1 MVRAFQAA
9 AVALAEMP
17 ALNGHIVLGR
27 FYQWPSPEVAYL
39 FPLANGSFSAAKVT
53 KQSCDANR
61 FHACFSLLM
70 SWSYLIVKKK

>member
-1 MVRAFQAA
+1 MVCAFQAA
-9 AVALAEMP
+9 AVALAELP

-53 KQSCDANR
+53 KHSCEANS
-61 FHACFSLLM
+61 FFCMFFIVDVLV
-70 SWSYLIVKKK
+70 LIDC